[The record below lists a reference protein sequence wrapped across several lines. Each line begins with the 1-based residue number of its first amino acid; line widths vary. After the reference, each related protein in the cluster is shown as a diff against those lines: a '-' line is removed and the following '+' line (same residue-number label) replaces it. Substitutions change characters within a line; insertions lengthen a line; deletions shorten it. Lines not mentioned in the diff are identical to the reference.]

1 MKNKIPNKMANF
13 HFCVMCQ
20 ITLLLFQHQYMH
32 MHENLGNKVRNPNK
46 GFSKA
51 IVKFAKKAAEKVI

>member
-1 MKNKIPNKMANF
+1 MRILATKLETL
-13 HFCVMCQ
+13 
-20 ITLLLFQHQYMH
+20 IT
-32 MHENLGNKVRNPNK
+32 

>member
-1 MKNKIPNKMANF
+1 
-13 HFCVMCQ
+13 
-20 ITLLLFQHQYMH
+20 MH